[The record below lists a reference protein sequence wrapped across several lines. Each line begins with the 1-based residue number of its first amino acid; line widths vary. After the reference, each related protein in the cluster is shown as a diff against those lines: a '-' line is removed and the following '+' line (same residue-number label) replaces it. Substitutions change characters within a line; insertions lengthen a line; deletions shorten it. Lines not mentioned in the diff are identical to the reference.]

1 MRKFF
6 LVFIFIFFIF
16 ATFSTIIFGQEAQR
30 FATCDLCGYC
40 LGKKPPSNWESCRA
54 CLYPQ
59 ANSNPEAGD
68 TLKINPETNIPP
80 TPALGRWYTFL
91 GCINTNLGSFEQQGA
106 AGSVV
111 NTLLKIISSFVG
123 GASLISLLYG
133 AFIILTSQNNPE
145 KINQGKRIVIG
156 AIVGLTFAI
165 FAVFLVGFIGEK
177 VLKLPGFNS
186 TAP

>member
-1 MRKFF
+1 MRKIF
-6 LVFIFIFFIF
+6 LIFLSLFFIF
-16 ATFSTIIFGQEAQR
+16 LAFIKPVVIQSQNR

-40 LGKKPPSNWESCRA
+40 LGKTPPYNWENCRA

-59 ANSNPEAGD
+59 ANPTPETGD
-68 TLKINPETNIPP
+68 TLKIDPKTNTPP

-91 GCINTNLGSFEQQGA
+91 GCFNTNLGSFEEQGA

-111 NTLLKIISSFVG
+111 DTLLKIISRFVG
-123 GASLISLLYG
+123 GVSLISLLYG
-133 AFIILTSQNNPE
+133 AFILLTSQNNPE
-145 KINQGKRIVIG
+145 KINQGKKIVAG
-156 AIVGLTFAI
+156 AIVGLIFAI

-186 TAP
+186 TTP

>member
-1 MRKFF
+1 MQKIF
-6 LVFIFIFFIF
+6 LIFLSLFFIF
-16 ATFSTIIFGQEAQR
+16 LAFIKPVFIQSQDR

-40 LGKKPPSNWESCRA
+40 LGKTPPANWESCRA

-59 ANSNPEAGD
+59 ANSNPETGD
-68 TLKINPETNIPP
+68 TLKIDPEANIPP

-91 GCINTNLGSFEQQGA
+91 GCFNTNLGSFEQQGA

-111 NTLLKIISSFVG
+111 NTLLKIIFSFVG

-133 AFIILTSQNNPE
+133 AFILLTSQNNPE

-156 AIVGLTFAI
+156 AIVGLIFAI
-165 FAVFLVGFIGEK
+165 FAVFLIGFIGEK

-186 TAP
+186 TTP